1 MKSMFQKAMGEEFTK
16 LHPQLQKKYA
26 LNSSSDYKV
35 ITKGTMHEIKG
46 GSRLVR
52 KVSHLGVK
60 MNFAFPERGDEIPFY
75 MENAGYRDRHGR
87 EAMSWRRS
95 FTFPDAV
102 RCFYDKMKEGEQP
115 NTVDNFT
122 DLWGIARLPLHL
134 NATRTGGMLLTSRDM
149 TLHIGN
155 KYMKI
160 PRILGVRATVLEE
173 YNKRTEMFDVHIHIY
188 QPLFGTILSYKGSVE
203 MTFPHKNTGK

>member
-1 MKSMFQKAMGEEFTK
+1 MKSMFQKAMGEDFDK
-16 LHPQLQKKYA
+16 LHPSLQKKYA

-60 MNFAFPERGDEIPFY
+60 MNFAFPERGEEIPFY
-75 MENAGYRDRHGR
+75 MENAAYRDRHGR
-87 EAMSWRRS
+87 ETMSWRRS
-95 FTFPDAV
+95 FTFPETV

-115 NTVDNFT
+115 NSVDNFT
-122 DLWGIARLPLHL
+122 DQWGIARLPLNL
-134 NATRTGGMLLTSRDM
+134 KATKTGGMLLTSRDM
-149 TLHIGN
+149 TLHIGK

-173 YNKRTEMFDVHIHIY
+173 YNDQTELFDVHIHIY

-203 MTFPHKNTGK
+203 MLFPKMDAGE